1 MEEFQGTLLEAHQH
15 VFDTFDKFGAVLDD
29 ARIGDAIADIL
40 STAGRNRQLYVE
52 LMQGFNSSAVGG
64 LAARY
69 IRPGDPWDEPS
80 LLAARLQ
87 GGRSDGAEE
96 AWHVVAGPV
105 GDSHLTP
112 TSPRRSRS
120 SYYPSRLLL
129 PRAVLDARRL
139 WHVMP
144 FKSREESIPS
154 VQAPDFGDWHDLP
167 QLRPLDRSPVR
178 RILGEGEVGPGAVV
192 VVPRQNPI
200 R

>member
-87 GGRSDGAEE
+87 GGRADGAEE

-105 GDSHLTP
+105 GDSHLKHRLRHVDRD
-112 TSPRRSRS
+112 RRTIHPDS
-120 SYYPSRLLL
+120 SFQGLS
-129 PRAVLDARRL
+129 
-139 WHVMP
+139 WT
-144 FKSREESIPS
+144 
-154 VQAPDFGDWHDLP
+154 QGDFGT
-167 QLRPLDRSPVR
+167 
-178 RILGEGEVGPGAVV
+178 
-192 VVPRQNPI
+192 
-200 R
+200 